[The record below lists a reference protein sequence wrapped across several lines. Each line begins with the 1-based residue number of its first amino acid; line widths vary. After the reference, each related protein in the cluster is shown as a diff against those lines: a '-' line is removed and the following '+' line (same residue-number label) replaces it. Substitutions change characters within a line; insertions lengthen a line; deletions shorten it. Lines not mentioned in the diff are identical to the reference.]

1 MQTYC
6 DLCGEKWHL
15 TRFTL
20 PDLTNIRAC
29 ADCLRRLVISRLEES
44 KPVEVFSSRQI
55 HMLLCPFCGGE
66 PVIDK
71 QLIDEGSTSSEDPDA
86 FAYFV
91 VCRSCAAKGG
101 WAKTAAAGNRL
112 WNMRAS

>member
-1 MQTYC
+1 MHVHC
-6 DLCGEKWHL
+6 DFCGERWHL

-20 PDLTNIRAC
+20 PDLKTIRAC

-44 KPVEVFSSRQI
+44 KSVGVFSAREI
-55 HMLLCPFCGGE
+55 LMLLCPFCGGE
-66 PVIDK
+66 PTLDK
-71 QLIDEGSTSSEDPDA
+71 HLLNGYSSSAVDPDA

-101 WAKTAAAGNRL
+101 WAKTAAGANRL